1 MNYLFVINIDDGLY
15 ICVLGNGDVILLICL
30 YVIDFLFG
38 NEIKD
43 FLILNLFF
51 LFLIFFFKYFNVNVK

>member
-1 MNYLFVINIDDGLY
+1 MNYLFVINIDVGLY